1 MRTGRIAFLVL
12 VAAVLAVG
20 CSKGKKKET
29 HAYTV
34 RAVVDKPP
42 AAGVVYLHHESVPDF
57 IDAFGDK
64 LTMKSMTMGF
74 ALGSVNPASVAAGD
88 KVEVGFHT
96 DWDAKPTLRIDS
108 IKKLP
113 PDTQLDLQ

>member
-1 MRTGRIAFLVL
+1 MRTGRIAFFVV
-12 VAAVLAVG
+12 VAALLAVG

-34 RAVVDKPP
+34 RAVVDKAP
-42 AAGVVYLHHESVPDF
+42 AAGVVYLHHEAVPDF
-57 IDAFGDK
+57 VDAFGDT

-74 ALGSVNPASVAAGD
+74 ALGSVDPSTVAKGD
-88 KVEVGFHT
+88 VVEVHFHT
-96 DWDAKPTLRIDS
+96 DWDTKPTLRIDS

-113 PDTQLDLQ
+113 PDTQLDLK